1 MVYFKKVGV
10 FMYKVFQ
17 IKLAKEVTNYVNSND
32 RGHLGGEEKYPEYK
46 AHMAVM
52 RGAEGFTGDMFE
64 HYKNVCNVAKDGG
77 LVSGDEPFKVDNLEE
92 VFKILNGY
100 YFDEDANN
108 EEGEDIVF
116 DNHVSGY
123 KMKTFERD
131 GKTHEYRDMH
141 SLSVGDIV
149 HDVDNDTYNI
159 VDSFGY
165 KDVTAEIIAN
175 ISGEVLNEV
184 S

>member
-1 MVYFKKVGV
+1 
-10 FMYKVFQ
+10 MYKVFQ
-17 IKLAKEVTNYVNSND
+17 IKLSKDVTNFVNSND
-32 RGHLGGEEKYPEYK
+32 RGHLGAEEKYPEYK

-52 RGAEGFTGDMFE
+52 RGAEYFKGEMFE
-64 HYKNVCNVAKDGG
+64 HYTNVCNVARNGG
-77 LVSGDEPFKVDNLEE
+77 LVSGTRSSEPFVLDHLEE
-92 VFKILNGY
+92 VFKVLNGY
-100 YFDEDANN
+100 YFDEDS
-108 EEGEDIVF
+108 GEDIVF

-149 HDVDNDTYNI
+149 YDVEEDTYNI

-165 KDVTAEIIAN
+165 KDITADIVSN
-175 ISGEVLNEV
+175 ISREALNEI

>member
-1 MVYFKKVGV
+1 MVRPDQF
-10 FMYKVFQ
+10 
-17 IKLAKEVTNYVNSND
+17 
-32 RGHLGGEEKYPEYK
+32 
-46 AHMAVM
+46 
-52 RGAEGFTGDMFE
+52 
-64 HYKNVCNVAKDGG
+64 
-77 LVSGDEPFKVDNLEE
+77 
-92 VFKILNGY
+92 
-100 YFDEDANN
+100 
-108 EEGEDIVF
+108 VF

-149 HDVDNDTYNI
+149 YDVDKDTYNI

>member
-1 MVYFKKVGV
+1 
-10 FMYKVFQ
+10 MYKVFQ
-17 IKLAKEVTNYVNSND
+17 IKLDNEVTDYVNSND
-32 RGHLGGEEKYPEYK
+32 KGHLGGEEKYPQYK

-52 RGAEGFTGDMFE
+52 RGAEKFTGDMFE
-64 HYKNVCNVAKDGG
+64 HYSNVCNVKKEGG
-77 LVSGDEPFKVDNLEE
+77 LVSGDDPFKVDNLEE

-116 DNHVSGY
+116 DAHVSGY
-123 KMKTFERD
+123 KMKTVTRKNGEVVTF
-131 GKTHEYRDMH
+131 RDMH

-159 VDSFGY
+159 VDSWGY
-165 KDVTAEIIAN
+165 KDVTADIISN
-175 ISGEVLNEV
+175 IYVEEELNEV

>member
-1 MVYFKKVGV
+1 
-10 FMYKVFQ
+10 MYKVFQ

-52 RGAEGFTGDMFE
+52 RGAEGFTGDMFV

-77 LVSGDEPFKVDNLEE
+77 LVSGDEPFIVDDLEE

-100 YFDEDANN
+100 YFDEDANDYK
-108 EEGEDIVF
+108 GEDIVF
-116 DNHVSGY
+116 DSHVSGY

-149 HDVDNDTYNI
+149 YDVDKDTYNI

>member
-1 MVYFKKVGV
+1 
-10 FMYKVFQ
+10 MYKVFQ
-17 IKLAKEVTNYVNSND
+17 IKLDKEVTNYVNSND
-32 RGHLGGEEKYPEYK
+32 RGHLGGEEKYPQYK

-52 RGAEGFTGDMFE
+52 RGAEYFTGDMFE
-64 HYKNVCNVAKDGG
+64 HYTNVCNVAKQGG
-77 LVSGDEPFKVDNLEE
+77 LVSGDEPFVLDNLEE
-92 VFKILNGY
+92 VFKTLNGY
-100 YFDEDANN
+100 YFDEDT
-108 EEGEDIVF
+108 GEDVVF

-149 HDVDNDTYNI
+149 YDVDKDTYNI

-175 ISGEVLNEV
+175 VKAEEVLSEV

>member
-1 MVYFKKVGV
+1 
-10 FMYKVFQ
+10 MYKVFQ
-17 IKLAKEVTNYVNSND
+17 IKIGKEVRDYVNSND
-32 RGHLGGEEKYPEYK
+32 RGHTGGEEKYPIYE
-46 AHMAVM
+46 AHMKSQ
-52 RGAEGFTGDMFE
+52 RGADYFRGDMFE
-64 HYKNVCNVAKDGG
+64 HYTNVCNVSKSGG
-77 LVSGDEPFKVDNLEE
+77 LISGDEPFVIDNLEE
-92 VFKILNGY
+92 VFKVLNGY
-100 YFDEDANN
+100 YFDEDS
-108 EEGEDIVF
+108 GEDVVF

-149 HDVDNDTYNI
+149 YDVDKDTYNI

>member
-1 MVYFKKVGV
+1 MYSLNKKVGV

-17 IKLAKEVTNYVNSND
+17 IKLGKEVTNYVNSND
-32 RGHLGGEEKYPEYK
+32 RGHLGGEEKYPQYK

-64 HYKNVCNVAKDGG
+64 HYTNVCNVAKQGG
-77 LVSGDEPFKVDNLEE
+77 LVSGDEPFVLDNLEE
-92 VFKILNGY
+92 VFKTLNGY
-100 YFDEDANN
+100 YFDEDT
-108 EEGEDIVF
+108 GEDVVF

-149 HDVDNDTYNI
+149 
-159 VDSFGY
+159 
-165 KDVTAEIIAN
+165 AEIGDEETRYYQVADW
-175 ISGEVLNEV
+175 GYNEIFPEQ
-184 S
+184 SDLAINRIKESA